1 MGDDIIINITQPSTQ
16 PVNISLTEDE
26 DSYNVTPIQN
36 VISIGTSITDT
47 TENVNINVVDTVDNI
62 NVNTPYPIG
71 ATGASGIQ
79 GATGVAGPQ
88 GATGASGIQ
97 GFIGA
102 TGASGIQGI
111 VGATG
116 TSITILGSLAL
127 TPGNEQADLN
137 NAFPGA
143 IPGNSVIDTN
153 TGNLWVYDGTQWK
166 NVGKIEGPQGA
177 TGASGIQGF
186 VGATGASGIQG
197 FIGATGASGIQGTT
211 GATGASGI
219 QGFIGATGASGIQ
232 GATGASGI
240 QGFIGATGAPGIQG
254 VIGATGASGIQGF
267 IGATGTSGIQ
277 GFVGATGASGIQGL
291 IGATGASGVQG
302 FVGATGASGIQGTTG
317 ASGVQGL
324 IGATGASG
332 IQGFIGATGAS
343 GIQGN
348 IGATGLRGATGA
360 SGIQGFVG
368 ATGTSG
374 IQGNIGATG
383 ASGIQ
388 GFIGATGASGVQGVI
403 GATGASGIQ
412 GFVGATGASGIQGFV
427 GATGASGIQGFIGA
441 TGASGIQGAT
451 GLTGSTGLRGS
462 TGPDFVFPNDLTVS
476 LPSPKTFG
484 RYSSG
489 EVIPATGKTPAQVIE
504 MAIVQPINPIVNL
517 TPNPTTIPFNQTAIN
532 NTLNFSYT
540 IQSLNASVS
549 AGVIEFKRANQSIWT
564 TLSTG
569 VTSNPGS
576 FIHTFTDT
584 AFNTNTLNYRYTVAD
599 VVGGITTQTAN
610 ITIQSYSAPSGT
622 LTLSGNTLTPET
634 NVLREKGNV
643 ATIVNGSVTRN
654 SVNVPLSAYRIQIN
668 IDNIGWT
675 TIFTNTAVGPASF
688 SIPNFFNN
696 PVASNTANSIA
707 YRVLV
712 DDSFQASTII
722 FNSTNNTINFRN
734 LIFYGPVS
742 APPTNSAGVRNITN
756 RGFAPVGGTGN
767 LANPFILN
775 TGSTLLNFTVAMP
788 TPLTITEVL
797 DLDVSN
803 ANITSQYINN
813 PFNIVDSGGVS
824 TSYNVYT
831 MTIAGAYSFS
841 HRHQIT
847 RA

>member
-374 IQGNIGATG
+374 IQGNI
-383 ASGIQ
+383 
-388 GFIGATGASGVQGVI
+388 
-403 GATGASGIQ
+403 
-412 GFVGATGASGIQGFV
+412 